1 MSEFRLR
8 PKAVSDLD
16 SIWNYTLETWGE
28 DQAERYLRMINS
40 GFSELAE
47 NPECGR
53 ECNDIREGYW
63 KYRVGRHLIFYRQE
77 SYGVDVVRV
86 LHQSM
91 DVDRHL

>member
-16 SIWNYTLETWGE
+16 SIWNYTIETWGE
-28 DQAERYLRMINS
+28 DQAERYLRMIND
-40 GFSELAE
+40 GFSQIAE
-47 NPECGR
+47 NPGRSR
-53 ECNDIREGYW
+53 ECSDIREGYS

-77 SYGVDVVRV
+77 SYGVDIVRI

-91 DVDRHL
+91 DFDRHL